1 VRKQRKIYENTTLSG
16 SQILIVEI
24 IGEKFPHK
32 SYPEPSAFSE
42 RALNER

>member
-1 VRKQRKIYENTTLSG
+1 MIEKCALSG
-16 SQILIVEI
+16 SQVLSVEI